1 MKGVWT
7 AREGPA
13 LNQGGTTERAS
24 LRPWLVK
31 AYGRKAFLFNRI
43 LKQAPSVV
51 LGSSKSSTYPRGYAS
66 GFDFACGLAGS
77 PV

>member
-31 AYGRKAFLFNRI
+31 PYGRKAFFVSTM
-43 LKQAPSVV
+43 LKMVPNFV
-51 LGSSKSSTYPRGYAS
+51 LDLNASSTYFRRYAS
-66 GFDFACGLAGS
+66 GAFFACGLVG
-77 PV
+77 